1 MSKIRKKRNEYND
14 LVVKEL
20 MKRYGFKRNYILMSV
35 RGERTGTIPLRI
47 KEDYRLLDSASRQA
61 IQQKVDEL

>member
-1 MSKIRKKRNEYND
+1 MNKIRKKRNEYND

-20 MKRYGFKRNYILMSV
+20 MNRYGFKRNYVLMSI

-47 KEDYRLLDSASRQA
+47 KEDYRLLDNASKQA
-61 IQQKVDEL
+61 IRKKISEL